1 MVMKQS
7 KQTFSEYYES
17 FFKQRWPNLLHS
29 LSQNNKQ
36 VIRPCFNNIDFN
48 PDTIFS
54 LNAYEAEPKEQENN
68 ETPNEYIMDPASI
81 LAASC
86 LEIRPDNFV
95 LDMCA
100 SPGGKSLVLL
110 ESLSEGGELWAN
122 EISQARRIKLKSVI
136 KKHVP
141 LDRQNL
147 IYIKG
152 RDATQYGIKF
162 PDTFDKILVDA
173 PCSGERHL
181 LHSPTELAKWSSKR
195 TKRLAQTQYS
205 MLCSALLA
213 CKEGGQ
219 IVYSTCSISPQEND
233 LVIEKLIHKKSES
246 FELDLPLIEHEYVER
261 TKYGF
266 QILPDNGG
274 FGPLYFSRLKK
285 KKL

>member
-1 MVMKQS
+1 MKQS
-7 KQTFSEYYES
+7 KQTFNEYYES

-36 VIRPCFNNIDFN
+36 VIRPCFSNIDFN
-48 PDTIFS
+48 AETIFS
-54 LNAYEAEPKEQENN
+54 LNAYEAEPKQQENN
-68 ETPNEYIMDPASI
+68 ETLNEYIMDPASI

-110 ESLSEGGELWAN
+110 ESLSKGGELWAN
-122 EISQARRIKLKSVI
+122 EISQARRVKLKSVI

-162 PDTFDKILVDA
+162 PNTFDKILVDA

-233 LVIEKLIHKKSES
+233 LVIEKLMNKKSES
-246 FELDLPLIEHEYVER
+246 FELDLPAIEHKYVER